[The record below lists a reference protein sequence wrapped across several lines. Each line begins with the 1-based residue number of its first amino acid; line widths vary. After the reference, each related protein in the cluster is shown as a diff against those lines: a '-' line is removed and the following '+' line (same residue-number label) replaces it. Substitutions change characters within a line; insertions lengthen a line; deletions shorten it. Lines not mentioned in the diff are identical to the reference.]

1 MKICIFGAS
10 SDRLKQDYFDAA
22 FRLGVLIGHGGHTLV
37 YGGGRTGLMGAC
49 AAGVLSEGGELIGIA
64 PRFFDEGDAL
74 LTKKGEFVF
83 TDTMA
88 ERKSKMEE
96 LSDAFI
102 VLPGGVGT
110 LEEFFEVFT
119 LRLLGRHRKNI
130 VLLNT
135 CGYFEPLAALLADT
149 IEKGFTAH
157 DALSLLSLCRT
168 EEEALSAAL
177 CPVTDTLRELADW
190 SK

>member
-22 FRLGVLIGHGGHTLV
+22 FRLGVLIGRGGHTLV

-74 LTKKGEFVF
+74 LTERGKFLF

-88 ERKSKMEE
+88 ARKSRMEE
-96 LSDAFI
+96 LADAFI

-119 LRLLGRHRKNI
+119 LRLLGRQRKNI

-135 CGYFEPLAALLADT
+135 CGYFESLAALLADT

-157 DALSLLSLCRT
+157 DALGLLLFQGFH
-168 EEEALSAAL
+168 
-177 CPVTDTLRELADW
+177 
-190 SK
+190 SKGD

>member
-1 MKICIFGAS
+1 MNICIFGAS
-10 SDRLKQDYFDAA
+10 SDRLEKEYYDAA
-22 FRLGVLIGHGGHTLV
+22 RRLGELIGRGGHTLV
-37 YGGGRTGLMGAC
+37 YGGGRDGLMGAC
-49 AAGVLSEGGELIGIA
+49 AGGVIAAGGGLVGIA
-64 PRFFDEGDAL
+64 PRFFDEGDVL
-74 LTKKGEFVF
+74 LKEHGEFIF

-96 LSDAFI
+96 IADAFI

-119 LRLLGRHRKNI
+119 LRLLGRHGKNI

-135 CGYFEPLAALLADT
+135 LGYFDGLYALIADS
-149 IEKGFTAH
+149 IDKGFTAR
-157 DALSLLSLCRT
+157 DALSCLPLCAT
-168 EEEALSAAL
+168 EEEALAAAL
-177 CPVTDTLRELADW
+177 APTSGETRAIKNW